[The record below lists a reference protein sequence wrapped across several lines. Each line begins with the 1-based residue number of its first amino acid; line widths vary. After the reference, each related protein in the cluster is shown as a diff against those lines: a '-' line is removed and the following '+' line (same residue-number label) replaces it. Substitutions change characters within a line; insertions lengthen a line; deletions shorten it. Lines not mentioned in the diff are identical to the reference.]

1 MEEAGAEDRVH
12 GRAENALGGAS
23 SDARQEQPLGDA
35 SGRVLR
41 SSGQPSP
48 GGATSAMD
56 DAVEEAGGEELGRVA
71 VDGLAPPTRPSWAND
86 LMDELEDEGSEAC
99 VSGAITPIEEE
110 EAVGGTSM
118 ARPLAATRDGPWKF
132 LTFSSSKWVRL
143 AGGVLQLIGKKGDE
157 QLTRD
162 EAWFDKER
170 RSKAQFA
177 ERFTVVRGKLKF
189 NRRNGEL
196 VKITDPEYE
205 SSLPCDDAESQSD
218 NFVSVFDGVGGGRV
232 W

>member
-48 GGATSAMD
+48 GGAKSAMD
-56 DAVEEAGGEELGRVA
+56 GAMEGAGGEEMGRVA
-71 VDGLAPPTRPSWAND
+71 GDGLAPPTRPSWATD
-86 LMDELEDEGSEAC
+86 LMDGLDEEGSEAC

-110 EAVGGTSM
+110 EAVAGTSM
-118 ARPLAATRDGPWKF
+118 ARPLAGPWKF
-132 LTFSSSKWVRL
+132 VTFSSSKWVRL

-218 NFVSVFDGVGGGRV
+218 NFVSIFDGVGACRV